1 MVMER
6 ERERDTGRKRRIK
19 EDAPHPVMIQR
30 RGQTAPLNYRLMKT
44 LREMKSL
51 SDGASPPAGAAVNE
65 AMGRRVPRA
74 FSNLYGQPDWELSLA
89 GAFSKLLP
97 PRIPSVFEGFPSKD
111 LRFQLKTLPLR
122 TRYRPLRSWKRGR
135 SA

>member
-1 MVMER
+1 MVIIRRDESEDGGR
-6 ERERDTGRKRRIK
+6 ERLERREGSCNDT
-19 EDAPHPVMIQR
+19 AALR

-51 SDGASPPAGAAVNE
+51 SDGARSPVNE

-97 PRIPSVFEGFPSKD
+97 PGFQVFSRDSPRRI
-111 LRFQLKTLPLR
+111 
-122 TRYRPLRSWKRGR
+122 
-135 SA
+135 

>member
-1 MVMER
+1 
-6 ERERDTGRKRRIK
+6 
-19 EDAPHPVMIQR
+19 
-30 RGQTAPLNYRLMKT
+30 
-44 LREMKSL
+44 MKSL

-97 PRIPSVFEGFPSKD
+97 PPDSKCFRGIPLEGFEVP
-111 LRFQLKTLPLR
+111 T
-122 TRYRPLRSWKRGR
+122 
-135 SA
+135 

>member
-1 MVMER
+1 MVIIRRDESEDGGR
-6 ERERDTGRKRRIK
+6 ERLERRGGSCNDT
-19 EDAPHPVMIQR
+19 AALR

-51 SDGASPPAGAAVNE
+51 SDGARSPVNE

-97 PRIPSVFEGFPSKD
+97 LGFQVFSRDSPRRI
-111 LRFQLKTLPLR
+111 
-122 TRYRPLRSWKRGR
+122 
-135 SA
+135 